1 MPLRLLNLFWGGK
14 IIIKL
19 CYSGT
24 ITEWVRAS
32 ALSHSEWM
40 VPRSKPGKGRNYFCS
55 RVGNGGVRVTCID
68 GYVIATSTKQYME
81 AAHRGPLIV
90 FFMLLPAR
98 HGRSL
103 MY

>member
-24 ITEWVRAS
+24 IAEWVRAS

-40 VPRSKPGKGRNYFCS
+40 VPSSNPGKGRNYFYS
-55 RVGNGGVRVTCID
+55 RVGDGGLSVTPIG
-68 GYVIATSTKQYME
+68 GYTKQYME
-81 AAHRGPLIV
+81 AAHSGSLII
-90 FFMLLPAR
+90 FNLK
-98 HGRSL
+98 
-103 MY
+103 